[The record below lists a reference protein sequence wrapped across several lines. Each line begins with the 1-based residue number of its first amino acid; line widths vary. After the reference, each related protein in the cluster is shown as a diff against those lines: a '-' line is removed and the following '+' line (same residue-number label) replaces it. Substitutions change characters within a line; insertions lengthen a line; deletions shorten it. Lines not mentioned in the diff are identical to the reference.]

1 VQNTISPKVYI
12 VGRSQPAADRI
23 IKECQTLNKDG
34 KVEFLQAN
42 VTELAEVDRVCREI
56 EKKESKVNLIVQTQ
70 GNLTLAGRNGMD
82 YIFFLLHKALLYPI
96 PKYCVTDLYDPQNPQ
111 KASTANSP

>member
-12 VGRSQPAADRI
+12 VGRSAPAAERI

-42 VTELAEVDRVCREI
+42 VTELAEVDRVCKEI
-56 EKKESKVNLIVQTQ
+56 EKKEEKINLVVQTQ

-82 YIFFLLHKALLYPI
+82 ISCSLLHI
-96 PKYCVTDLYDPQNPQ
+96 PFLSLHFD
-111 KASTANSP
+111 